1 MGLSVQQLSES
12 FGLNMKIIRFIIHE
26 FEYPTTM
33 RNRSLRQPFFFMKSK
48 YVKKVNIFLQ
58 KIPEEVKQFY
68 ADSVEAHKNMSYEER
83 GQQQEGLK
91 ITCPILLDIY
101 ESKNIPKSKFK
112 EPKVYKKFG
121 KTDQQ
126 VQELL
131 ALEMADIK
139 MKQERVI
146 YADII
151 QL

>member
-1 MGLSVQQLSES
+1 
-12 FGLNMKIIRFIIHE
+12 
-26 FEYPTTM
+26 
-33 RNRSLRQPFFFMKSK
+33 
-48 YVKKVNIFLQ
+48 
-58 KIPEEVKQFY
+58 
-68 ADSVEAHKNMSYEER
+68 
-83 GQQQEGLK
+83 
-91 ITCPILLDIY
+91 LDIY

>member
-1 MGLSVQQLSES
+1 
-12 FGLNMKIIRFIIHE
+12 
-26 FEYPTTM
+26 
-33 RNRSLRQPFFFMKSK
+33 
-48 YVKKVNIFLQ
+48 
-58 KIPEEVKQFY
+58 
-68 ADSVEAHKNMSYEER
+68 MSYEER